1 MTSRR
6 VLVVLP
12 VLLLVA
18 GCGFRPLYGGG
29 DSTSPGVAQ
38 DMASVAI
45 AEPTSRLDQL
55 IRNDLLSSMR
65 PAGTAVPDRYRL
77 DIEAKSAEDKLIED
91 SSNSRRSHRSTVR
104 VTASFALKDLEGG
117 KTVYQGRTFS
127 NVSYDDVNQ
136 SFADL
141 QARTNAVERGARE
154 VAIDI
159 RTRLAAH
166 FASNRTD

>member
-1 MTSRR
+1 MRIWR

-12 VLLLVA
+12 LLLLVA
-18 GCGFRPLYGGG
+18 ACGFRPLYGSG

-38 DMASVAI
+38 DLASVAI
-45 AEPTSRLDQL
+45 AEPKTRLDQV
-55 IRNDLLSSMR
+55 IRNDLLSTMR
-65 PAGTAVPDRYRL
+65 PAGTAAPDRYRL
-77 DIEAKSAEDKLIED
+77 DIEAKSSQEKLIED
-91 SSNSRRSHRSTVR
+91 SSDSRRSRRLTVR
-104 VTASFALKDLEGG
+104 VTASFALKDLNGG

-141 QARTNAVERGARE
+141 QARTSAVERGARE
-154 VAIDI
+154 IALDI

-166 FASNRTD
+166 FASARND